1 LVATTAGVYSA
12 IALHYSN
19 EHIEDLEVKT
29 NDVSYTTNVNFR
41 ARIQELEATTR
52 KLESERYVIEVQGVE
67 DWSEEVIKE
76 LGKRLTQAGY
86 GPAPPPADDGDTI
99 YSEDGKPFRVVPVP
113 GGQQLEEITPNIFEE
128 LPTPE
133 SEKET

>member
-1 LVATTAGVYSA
+1 MNMATDPELPVHVKFVKLMPTTFELVFGAIFYGFLLVAVSAGVYSA

-19 EHIEDLEVKT
+19 EHIENLEVKT
-29 NDVSYTTNVNFR
+29 NDISYTTNVNFR

-76 LGKRLTQAGY
+76 LGERLQA
-86 GPAPPPADDGDTI
+86 
-99 YSEDGKPFRVVPVP
+99 
-113 GGQQLEEITPNIFEE
+113 QQQPNVFEE

-133 SEKET
+133 PEKET